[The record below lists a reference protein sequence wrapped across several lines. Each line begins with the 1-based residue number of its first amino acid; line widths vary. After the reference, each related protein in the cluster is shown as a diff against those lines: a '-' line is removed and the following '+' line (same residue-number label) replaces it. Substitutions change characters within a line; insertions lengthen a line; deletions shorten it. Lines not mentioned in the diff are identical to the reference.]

1 VTDVPEELRLNVGEE
16 QTVRLPGLA
25 TAGYRWQAAVDD
37 EKVATVS
44 SRFEAG
50 TEKLESKAAS
60 SRDELVMVTGQA
72 VGTTRLSLVQRRS
85 WEGDVAPI
93 AAHTLTI
100 TVVAAADS
108 NPVQEGG
115 RSEH

>member
-1 VTDVPEELRLNVGEE
+1 MNVGEE
-16 QTVRLPGLA
+16 QTIRLPGLA

-44 SRFEAG
+44 SRFEG
-50 TEKLESKAAS
+50 GEKKLESRAAT
-60 SRDELVMVTGQA
+60 SRDELVTVTGQA

-85 WEGDVAPI
+85 WEGDAEPI

-100 TVVAAADS
+100 TVVAAAPS

>member
-1 VTDVPEELRLNVGEE
+1 VTDVPQELQLHVGEE

-25 TAGYRWQAAVDD
+25 TAGYRWQAAVED
-37 EKVATVS
+37 EQVATVS

-50 TEKLESKAAS
+50 TETLEAKAAS
-60 SRDELVMVTGQA
+60 SRDELVTVTGQA

-85 WEGDVAPI
+85 WEGEAKPI

-100 TVVAAADS
+100 TVVAAAQQPS
-108 NPVQEGG
+108 
-115 RSEH
+115 

>member
-1 VTDVPEELRLNVGEE
+1 LSVGEE

-25 TAGYRWQAAVDD
+25 TAGYRWQAAIDD
-37 EKVATVS
+37 EGVATVS
-44 SRFEAG
+44 SRFEDG
-50 TEKLESKAAS
+50 EEKLESKAAS
-60 SRDELVMVTGQA
+60 SRDELVTVIGQA

-85 WEGDVAPI
+85 WEGDAAPI

-108 NPVQEGG
+108 NPVPGG
-115 RSEH
+115 RKK

>member
-1 VTDVPEELRLNVGEE
+1 MNVGEE

-44 SRFEAG
+44 SRFEG
-50 TEKLESKAAS
+50 GEKKLESKAAS
-60 SRDELVMVTGQA
+60 SRDELVTVTGQA

-85 WEGDVAPI
+85 WEGDAEPI

-100 TVVAAADS
+100 TVVAIGSAS
-108 NPVQEGG
+108 PSHE
-115 RSEH
+115 RR

>member
-1 VTDVPEELRLNVGEE
+1 MNVGEE

-37 EKVATVS
+37 EQVAKVS
-44 SRFEAG
+44 SRFEGGAK
-50 TEKLESKAAS
+50 KLESKAAS
-60 SRDELVMVTGQA
+60 SRDELVTVTGQA

-85 WEGDVAPI
+85 WEGDAEPI

-100 TVVAAADS
+100 TVVAAAPS

-115 RSEH
+115 KK

>member
-1 VTDVPEELRLNVGEE
+1 MNVGEE

-44 SRFEAG
+44 SRFEG
-50 TEKLESKAAS
+50 GNKKLESKAAS
-60 SRDELVMVTGQA
+60 SRDELVTVTGQA

-85 WEGDVAPI
+85 WEGDAEPI

-100 TVVAAADS
+100 TVVAAAPS
-108 NPVQEGG
+108 NPVQEVGKK
-115 RSEH
+115 